1 MVRSSVLCLILAAGA
16 FAQTPFVPLTLDE
29 STPIL
34 DVNSARQDWVQ
45 VTNQRM
51 EMTGKTLRV
60 ALAGNGLTVVV
71 LAKGVEKWRHAKP
84 ILLGKGDYKELFKSV
99 QALKFTRIVVRNP
112 DTGQEFAARLEKGEP
127 TLEN

>member
-16 FAQTPFVPLTLDE
+16 FAQNPFVPLKLDE

-60 ALAGNGLTVVV
+60 ALEGGGLTVVI
-71 LAKGVEKWRHAKP
+71 LAKGVEKARHAKP
-84 ILLGKGDYKELFKSV
+84 ILTGKGEYAELFKQV
-99 QALKFTRIVVRNP
+99 TGLGFNRIIVRNP
-112 DTGQEFAARLEKGEP
+112 DTGGTWGARLEQGKP
-127 TLEN
+127 ILEN